1 MTRMLLVSMVLAS
14 VALAQGRAQVKDGGV
29 AALKPVAAVVD
40 AGVPEAQRGP
50 APVSGSEVEKL
61 KKELV
66 ELRARTADLETR
78 AARAEGLVGDVEKLK
93 KRLDDV
99 RADFDA
105 AEAKRANIERELET
119 RKANVA
125 QANAT
130 VTGVLQQ
137 LSTGAT
143 SNVDAWLRGAEQ
155 QYSGNAQK
163 LVSLA
168 RAALAQGDLSAARQ
182 YLNLALLEP
191 AGP

>member
-1 MTRMLLVSMVLAS
+1 MTRVLFVSLVLAS
-14 VALAQGRAQVKDGGV
+14 VSLAQGRPQVKDGGTG
-29 AALKPVAAVVD
+29 APKPVAALVD
-40 AGVPEAQRGP
+40 AGVPETVRGP
-50 APVSGSEVEKL
+50 APVSSAEVEKL

-78 AARAEGLVGDVEKLK
+78 VARAEGLASDVEKLK
-93 KRLDDV
+93 KRVDEV

-105 AEAKRANIERELET
+105 AEAKRANAQRELET

-130 VTGVLQQ
+130 VTAVLQQ

-168 RAALAQGDLSAARQ
+168 RAALAQGDLNTARQ

-191 AGP
+191 ATP